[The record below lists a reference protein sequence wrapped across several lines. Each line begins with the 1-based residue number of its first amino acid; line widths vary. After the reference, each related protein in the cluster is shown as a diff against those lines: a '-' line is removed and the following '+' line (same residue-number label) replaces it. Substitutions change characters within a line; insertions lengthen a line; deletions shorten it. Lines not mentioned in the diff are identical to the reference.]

1 MADNKETPIIPS
13 AAMTQLSAP
22 GLRQFQPHA
31 LAHPGQDARSAAHPA
46 PATARAPG
54 ASGIADAVTLS
65 QSGIDLSAQGLS
77 SRVDA
82 LGNATV
88 DAAQSFI
95 ASFAQQLF
103 GDAANGTSISFDS
116 ASLSVQSGFAAQVSH
131 SSGARGSSD
140 SAAFSLDDS
149 THFIGKGKITT
160 ADGHTFDFEIDVQ
173 YESHIQAAAT
183 RSSSNSNS
191 SSGSAAPAIAA
202 GGGDRAAAPAPAPA
216 PTPTPTPTH
225 SLPDVAF
232 PGGLGDLFKLLGQ
245 QLDSQLPTGAAKTGD
260 ADSAGTLRLRL
271 LQLLTPAE
279 IAPTPAKALVDA
291 YNASAA

>member
-1 MADNKETPIIPS
+1 
-13 AAMTQLSAP
+13 MTQLSAP
-22 GLRQFQPHA
+22 GLRPFQPHA
-31 LAHPGQDARSAAHPA
+31 LAHPGQDARSTAHPV
-46 PATARAPG
+46 PAAARTPG
-54 ASGIADAVTLS
+54 ASGVADAVTLS
-65 QSGIDLSAQGLS
+65 QSGIDLSAQGLD

-82 LGNATV
+82 LGNATI

-103 GDAANGTSISFDS
+103 GNAANGASISFDS
-116 ASLSVQSGFAAQVSH
+116 ASLSVQSGFAARVSH
-131 SSGARGSSD
+131 SSASD

-183 RSSSNSNS
+183 RSSS
-191 SSGSAAPAIAA
+191 AAPAIAA
-202 GGGDRAAAPAPAPA
+202 GAGDNAAAPAPAA
-216 PTPTPTPTH
+216 TPTPTPTH

-245 QLDSQLPTGAAKTGD
+245 QLESQLPTGTAQTGN
-260 ADSAGTLRLRL
+260 ADGAGTLRLRL

-279 IAPTPAKALVDA
+279 IAPTSAQALAEA
-291 YNASAA
+291 YNAGAA